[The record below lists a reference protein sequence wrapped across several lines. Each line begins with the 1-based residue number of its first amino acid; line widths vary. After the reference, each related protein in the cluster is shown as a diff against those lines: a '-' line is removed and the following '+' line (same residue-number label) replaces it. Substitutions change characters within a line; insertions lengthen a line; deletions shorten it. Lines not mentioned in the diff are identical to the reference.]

1 MTPKTEINSKHLVA
15 STQEKSKPNKPD
27 LKAAKTVKTPIKIS
41 VMKVSLGIFD
51 SQYLHF
57 PLKKKKEKNGTK
69 SLVFNSVLQEKQ
81 IERLF
86 KKDKPVP
93 YLFATTQTKLPKATP
108 NKNIIIPNKYCI
120 NYIIPQKSKNAP

>member
-1 MTPKTEINSKHLVA
+1 VGDLIYEKILTTE
-15 STQEKSKPNKPD
+15 STTQKEIQ
-27 LKAAKTVKTPIKIS
+27 T
-41 VMKVSLGIFD
+41 
-51 SQYLHF
+51 
-57 PLKKKKEKNGTK
+57 KKEKNGTK